1 MYLSFHLYILNTHQI
16 EDYVYDSTSKKGLLQ
31 FIMLVMIHFYLSNRR
46 DEIILENK
54 VAENQRDLN
63 VKNLNMFFGQIIQ
76 CVRDGFHLGGLF

>member
-54 VAENQRDLN
+54 VAENQRN
-63 VKNLNMFFGQIIQ
+63 FVPTSKCQKFEHVFWSNYTV
-76 CVRDGFHLGGLF
+76 CT